1 MKDEGLFLNDPCT
14 EKGKARVSGYA
25 VAASSTPAPGASVV
39 QYPSTTATGA
49 PARPT
54 IVRPTIARPTIAGT
68 STGNT
73 TATLKCIPT
82 GYALSLSRMF
92 DGVSRDEIKEYMV
105 EMGVTPTY
113 VSVLPKKWDDQ
124 LTRMAKVVVKQED
137 KETVMDPSFWPKSCV
152 IRERFNK
159 PRQ

>member
-1 MKDEGLFLNDPCT
+1 M
-14 EKGKARVSGYA
+14 
-25 VAASSTPAPGASVV
+25 V

-54 IVRPTIARPTIAGT
+54 IARPTIARPTIAGT

-113 VSVLPKKWDDQ
+113 VSVLPKKWDSQ

-152 IRERFNK
+152 IREWFNK
-159 PRQ
+159 PRAPTTSASDQVAPTTPAAAIDSHVLAAMDGSFDDSK